1 MKYALLFSWVLFSG
15 EAAQTIM
22 GDLEKTPATVPARV
36 GQSVAVCLV
45 VTEAPA
51 EPITAAVWS
60 FRYPSDRIAFDGAD
74 GAGFKVRDLGINA
87 SKVRRVELRWS
98 GYGKP
103 FGHVATV
110 FFRAKAP
117 GVATLSLDL
126 AVPKTMT
133 CERIDRFDIAAAI
146 PEGS

>member
-110 FFRAKAP
+110 FFKTVSE
-117 GVATLSLDL
+117 GVVTVQADESTPRS
-126 AVPKTMT
+126 T
-133 CERIDRFDIAAAI
+133 CERIDKFEVSVQ
-146 PEGS
+146 PSEGS